1 MFSFSQNS
9 LEKNF
14 RRKYLRICIHLFLL
28 KNLVYYRYYYISRC
42 DGLFIRENLIA
53 PTWHRHFQQVWI
65 ASFAVVSIEPLQ
77 FALMQNQDQPWATKR
92 MGRVKSIPL
101 LLDMNER
108 FEDQPPI
115 QRSKNSSKT
124 LCEPDIIHEF
134 SCTGLPVYPERNAR
148 GFIGGRFV
156 TMDSLVIEI

>member
-1 MFSFSQNS
+1 
-9 LEKNF
+9 
-14 RRKYLRICIHLFLL
+14 
-28 KNLVYYRYYYISRC
+28 
-42 DGLFIRENLIA
+42 
-53 PTWHRHFQQVWI
+53 
-65 ASFAVVSIEPLQ
+65 
-77 FALMQNQDQPWATKR
+77 MQNQDQPWATKR

-134 SCTGLPVYPERNAR
+134 SCTGLPVYPSEGFYR
-148 GFIGGRFV
+148 GGDLLQWIP
-156 TMDSLVIEI
+156 S